1 MRTVLPAKK
10 EPVASAMAGV
20 KIAIAAVIKVAP
32 SMRRNAGIPPMIC
45 PPALPCKRARMG
57 RAWREA
63 RPASTDALKLVTFA
77 LFGGDVRLLRH
88 VLKRERRSCI

>member
-1 MRTVLPAKK
+1 
-10 EPVASAMAGV
+10 
-20 KIAIAAVIKVAP
+20 
-32 SMRRNAGIPPMIC
+32 
-45 PPALPCKRARMG
+45 MG

-77 LFGGDVRLLRH
+77 LFGGDVRLLLH